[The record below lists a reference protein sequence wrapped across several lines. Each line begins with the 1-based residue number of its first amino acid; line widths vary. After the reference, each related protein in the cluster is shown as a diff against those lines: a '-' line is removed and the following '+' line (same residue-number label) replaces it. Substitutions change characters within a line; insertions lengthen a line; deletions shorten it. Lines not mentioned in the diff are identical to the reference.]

1 MPILSKTRRKYL
13 KRIYYRKMETL
24 MRSNT
29 HQRKFRRFVITICFI
44 VSAIL
49 AALLYVGR

>member
-1 MPILSKTRRKYL
+1 MPMLSKTRRKYL

-29 HQRKFRRFVITICFI
+29 HQRKFRHLVVMICFI

>member
-1 MPILSKTRRKYL
+1 MPLLSKTRRKYL
-13 KRIYYRKMETL
+13 KRIYYRKMETI

-29 HQRKFRRFVITICFI
+29 HQRKLRRLFIMICFI